1 MTDNGATPLAA
12 PAPPD
17 AATQPLDRYV
27 IADPADDVQALAA
40 SLGRATARNE
50 ALTRACNLL
59 LAERDAARGECD
71 AIAAERDAAIAERDA
86 AQATLEGLAS

>member
-12 PAPPD
+12 PAPPPD
-17 AATQPLDRYV
+17 AATQPPDRYV

-50 ALTRACNLL
+50 VLTRACNML
-59 LAERDAARGECD
+59 LAERDAARG
-71 AIAAERDAAIAERDA
+71 ERDAAIAERDA